1 MSLDEASK
9 ETVELKAKFDELL
22 VELNQTNRELMESI
36 LEMDDR
42 VAVRTRELVDANEA
56 LRAQYE
62 AREASDRVVRE
73 QARLLDRANEVI
85 ITADLE
91 SRITFWNKGAE
102 RQLGWTSV
110 EIMGS
115 NLSRVFVSDVINATS
130 GNDADFS
137 VLRDWRKELRVV
149 SKTGDAF
156 VYETRASVLRADDEV
171 VSGWLIIASD
181 ITAQRGL
188 EDQLRRSQRV
198 ESIGM
203 LAAGIAHDLNNALAP
218 IGMVAELLRR
228 KLPAAS
234 DAWMLDTLDKSV
246 VRGAGLVKQIV
257 SFVRGA
263 DGESRVL
270 QLKHLMHEVAT
281 VVGQTFPKS
290 ISVRESAAADLWLIK
305 GQVTQVHQVL
315 LNLCVNAR
323 DAMLDGGT
331 LELRAENQILDDS
344 SAAAL
349 PDAKP
354 GRWVVLKIKD
364 SGSGIPAAVLKLI
377 WEPFFTT
384 KAATGGTG
392 LGLATVRGIV
402 AKHGGFITLES
413 EVGRGTVFRVFWPA
427 VDTPEETLKA
437 LPKSPVRGRNELILI
452 VEDEKENRE
461 VLQNVLMGAGYRVV
475 TAKDGSEA
483 ISLIERRGRELAMV
497 ITDLDMPVL
506 SGRGL
511 ISRIRALDLGIKI
524 MLMSGS
530 VSSTD
535 LDCDAMLAKPFGVDV
550 LLLQVGALLDK
561 RSGMV

>member
-1 MSLDEASK
+1 MSLNEAVK
-9 ETVELKAKFDELL
+9 ETEAVKAKFDELL
-22 VELNQTNRELMESI
+22 LELNQTNRELMESI

-42 VAVRTRELVDANEA
+42 VGARTRELVEANEA

-62 AREASDRVVRE
+62 AREASDRLVRE

-91 SRITFWNKGAE
+91 SRITLWNKGAE

-110 EIMGS
+110 EIIGS
-115 NLSRVFVSDVINATS
+115 HLHRVFVSDEISAAS
-130 GNDADFS
+130 GFEADFS

-156 VYETRASVLRADDEV
+156 IFETRASVLRADDEV

-263 DGESRVL
+263 EGESRVL

-290 ISVRESAAADLWLIK
+290 ISVRESAAADLWLIQ

-323 DAMLDGGT
+323 DAMADGGT
-331 LELRAENQILDDS
+331 LEMRAENQILDDK

-384 KAATGGTG
+384 KAASGGTG

-402 AKHGGFITLES
+402 AKHGGFIILES
-413 EVGRGTVFRVFWPA
+413 EVGRGTVFRIFWPA

-437 LPKSPVRGRNELILI
+437 APKSLSRGRNELILI
-452 VEDEKENRE
+452 VEDEKDNRE
-461 VLQNVLMGAGYRVV
+461 VLQNVLVGAGYRVV
-475 TAKDGSEA
+475 TAKDGAEA
-483 ISLIERRGRELAMV
+483 ISMVERRGRELAVV

-506 SGRGL
+506 SGKAL

-530 VSSTD
+530 VSPAD

-550 LLLQVGALLDK
+550 LLLQVNALLEK
-561 RSGMV
+561 KVG

>member
-1 MSLDEASK
+1 VSLDEARE
-9 ETVELKAKFDELL
+9 ETVELKAKFDDLL
-22 VELNQTNRELMESI
+22 LELNQTNRELMESI

-42 VAVRTRELVDANEA
+42 VAVRTRELVEANEA

-73 QARLLDRANEVI
+73 QARLLDRASEVI

-110 EIMGS
+110 EISGS
-115 NLSRVFVSDVINATS
+115 NLSQVFVSDVINATS

-171 VSGWLIIASD
+171 VSGWLIIAAD

-246 VRGAGLVKQIV
+246 LRGAGLVKQIV

-263 DGESRVL
+263 DGEARVL

-344 SAAAL
+344 GAAAL

-384 KAATGGTG
+384 KAASGGTG

-437 LPKSPVRGRNELILI
+437 LPKSPIRGRNELILI

>member
-1 MSLDEASK
+1 VSLNEAVK
-9 ETVELKAKFDELL
+9 ETVELKAKFDDLL
-22 VELNQTNRELMESI
+22 LELNQTNRELMESI

-42 VAVRTRELVDANEA
+42 VAVRTRELVEANEA

-110 EIMGS
+110 EISGS

-171 VSGWLIIASD
+171 VSGWLIIAAD

-290 ISVRESAAADLWLIK
+290 ISVRESAAADLWLIQ

-344 SAAAL
+344 GAAAL

-384 KAATGGTG
+384 KAASGGTG

>member
-1 MSLDEASK
+1 VSLNEAVK

-22 VELNQTNRELMESI
+22 LELNQTNRELMESI
-36 LEMDDR
+36 MEMDDR
-42 VAVRTRELVDANEA
+42 VAVRTRELVEANEA

-110 EIMGS
+110 EISGS
-115 NLSRVFVSDVINATS
+115 NLSQVFVSDVINATS

-171 VSGWLIIASD
+171 VSGWLIIAAD

-290 ISVRESAAADLWLIK
+290 ISVRESAAADLWLIQ

-344 SAAAL
+344 GAAAL

-384 KAATGGTG
+384 KAASGGTG

-535 LDCDAMLAKPFGVDV
+535 LDCDAMLAKPFGLDV

>member
-1 MSLDEASK
+1 MSLNEAVK
-9 ETVELKAKFDELL
+9 ETEAVKAKFDELL
-22 VELNQTNRELMESI
+22 LELNQTNRELMQSI

-42 VAVRTRELVDANEA
+42 VGARTRELVEANEA

-62 AREASDRVVRE
+62 AREASDRLVRE

-91 SRITFWNKGAE
+91 SRITLWNKGAE

-110 EIMGS
+110 EIIGS
-115 NLSRVFVSDVINATS
+115 HLRRVFVSDEISAAS
-130 GNDADFS
+130 GFEADFS

-156 VYETRASVLRADDEV
+156 IFETRASVLRADDEV

-263 DGESRVL
+263 EGESRVL

-290 ISVRESAAADLWLIK
+290 ISVRESAAADLWLIQ

-323 DAMLDGGT
+323 DAMADGGT
-331 LELRAENQILDDS
+331 LEMRAENQILDDK

-384 KAATGGTG
+384 KAASGGTG

-402 AKHGGFITLES
+402 AKHGGFIILES
-413 EVGRGTVFRVFWPA
+413 EVGRGTVFRIFWPA

-437 LPKSPVRGRNELILI
+437 APKSLSRGRNELILI
-452 VEDEKENRE
+452 VEDEKDNRE
-461 VLQNVLMGAGYRVV
+461 VLQNVLVGAGYRVV
-475 TAKDGSEA
+475 TAKDGAEA
-483 ISLIERRGRELAMV
+483 ISMVERRGRELAVV

-506 SGRGL
+506 SGKAL

-530 VSSTD
+530 VSPAD

-550 LLLQVGALLDK
+550 LLLQVNALLEK
-561 RSGMV
+561 KVG

>member
-1 MSLDEASK
+1 MSLNEAVK
-9 ETVELKAKFDELL
+9 ETEAVKAKFDELL
-22 VELNQTNRELMESI
+22 LELNQTNRELMESI

-42 VAVRTRELVDANEA
+42 VGARTRELVEANEA

-62 AREASDRVVRE
+62 AREASDRLVRE

-91 SRITFWNKGAE
+91 SRITLWNKGAE

-110 EIMGS
+110 EIIGS
-115 NLSRVFVSDVINATS
+115 HLHRVFVSDEISAAS
-130 GNDADFS
+130 GFEADFS

-156 VYETRASVLRADDEV
+156 IFETRASVLRADDEV

-263 DGESRVL
+263 EGESRVL

-290 ISVRESAAADLWLIK
+290 ISVRESAAADLWLIQ

-323 DAMLDGGT
+323 DAMADGGT
-331 LELRAENQILDDS
+331 LEMRAENQILDDK

-384 KAATGGTG
+384 KAASGGTG

-402 AKHGGFITLES
+402 AKHGGFIILES
-413 EVGRGTVFRVFWPA
+413 EVGRGTVFRIFWPA
-427 VDTPEETLKA
+427 VDAPEETLKA
-437 LPKSPVRGRNELILI
+437 APKSLSRGRNELILI
-452 VEDEKENRE
+452 VEDEKDNRE
-461 VLQNVLMGAGYRVV
+461 VLQNVLVGAGYRVV
-475 TAKDGSEA
+475 TAKDGAEA
-483 ISLIERRGRELAMV
+483 ISMVERRGRELAVV

-506 SGRGL
+506 SGKAL

-530 VSSTD
+530 VSPAD

-550 LLLQVGALLDK
+550 LLLQVNALLEK
-561 RSGMV
+561 KSGMV